1 MIEIERKFLVVSEN
15 YKKNILSKHNIKQG
29 YLCVE
34 PKRSVRIRII
44 DEKGYITV
52 KGITSKDGLSRFE
65 WEKEVSKADAN
76 KLMLLCESNIIEK
89 TRSLVEYKGN
99 TFEVDEFHSNN
110 TGLII
115 AEIELNSKNQ
125 FFEKPIWLGKEVT
138 GEKKYYNSQLIQTPY
153 SKW

>member
-15 YKKNILSKHNIKQG
+15 YKKNILSKHNIRQG

-52 KGITSKDGLSRFE
+52 KGSASKDGLSRFE
-65 WEKEVSKADAN
+65 WEKEICKTDAEE
-76 KLMLLCESNIIEK
+76 LIALCKSNIIEK
-89 TRSLVEYKGN
+89 TRFLIQYKN
-99 TFEVDEFHSNN
+99 NIFEVDEFHANN

-125 FFEKPIWLGKEVT
+125 SFEKPAWLGEEVT

>member
-52 KGITSKDGLSRFE
+52 KGSASKDGLSRFE
-65 WEKEVSKADAN
+65 WEKEICKTDAEE
-76 KLMLLCESNIIEK
+76 LIALCKSNIIEK
-89 TRSLVEYKGN
+89 TRFLIQYKN
-99 TFEVDEFHSNN
+99 NIFEVDEFHANN

-125 FFEKPIWLGKEVT
+125 SFEKPAWLGEEVT